1 MLMCELGRW
10 DGFRFNQNADRFNNL
25 KSAIIIHQL
34 TLSSHLH
41 AIVSTTKRQ
50 KLFFKMIASAF
61 TKYKGMKRVQGR
73 RSTSV

>member
-34 TLSSHLH
+34 TLSSHMH

-50 KLFFKMIASAF
+50 KLFSN
-61 TKYKGMKRVQGR
+61 
-73 RSTSV
+73 